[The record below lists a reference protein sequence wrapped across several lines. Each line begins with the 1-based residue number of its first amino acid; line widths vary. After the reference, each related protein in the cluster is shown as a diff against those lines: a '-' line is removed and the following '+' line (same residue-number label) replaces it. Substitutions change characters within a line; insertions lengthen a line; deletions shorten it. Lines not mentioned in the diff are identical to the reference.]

1 MFVHFLIYNIDMTGA
16 IDHRFQVEDNPW
28 AQKQI
33 LPFEATDPTTCK
45 TKLDNQRIIICFWT
59 NMSE

>member
-1 MFVHFLIYNIDMTGA
+1 MTGA

-45 TKLDNQRIIICFWT
+45 TKLDNQRIIIGFWT